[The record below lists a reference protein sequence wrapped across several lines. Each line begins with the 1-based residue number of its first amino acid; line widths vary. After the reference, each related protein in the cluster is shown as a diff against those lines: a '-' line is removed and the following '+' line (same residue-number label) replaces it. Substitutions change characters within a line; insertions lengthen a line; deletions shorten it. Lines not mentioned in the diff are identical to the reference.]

1 MCGGSSL
8 CAAVTYF
15 VFKMK
20 PKAKP
25 KAKPTEAPKRKATA
39 KPKNTGRP
47 PLKIDEGLVEFLA
60 SIQCTM
66 IEIASGAR
74 CSVDTLERRY
84 ADVIKNARETG
95 KASLRRM
102 QWKSC
107 KDGNVTMQ
115 IWLGKQWLGQRDQRE
130 LSAQVSDEVLL
141 KYIATVQSAM
151 SGEI

>member
-1 MCGGSSL
+1 
-8 CAAVTYF
+8 
-15 VFKMK
+15 MK

-107 KDGNVTMQ
+107 KDGSVTMQ

-130 LSAQVSDEVLL
+130 LSGAQVSDEVLL